1 MSQSGEYG
9 GQIEITALSNLL
21 KKNIKTY
28 IDKGRTYSP
37 IGLGYKLND
46 NEKDNILIYHNLKKS
61 KNNVSH
67 HFETL
72 ILKSKVEIVSKQ
84 RFDNLFKRTRRVSN
98 KRTNKRRTKKQLN
111 NRRTRRR

>member
-1 MSQSGEYG
+1 M
-9 GQIEITALSNLL
+9 TALSNLL
-21 KKNIKTY
+21 KKNIKTF
-28 IDKGRTYSP
+28 IDKGGLYSP
-37 IGLGYKLND
+37 IGLGYKFNN

-98 KRTNKRRTKKQLN
+98 KRRTKKQLN